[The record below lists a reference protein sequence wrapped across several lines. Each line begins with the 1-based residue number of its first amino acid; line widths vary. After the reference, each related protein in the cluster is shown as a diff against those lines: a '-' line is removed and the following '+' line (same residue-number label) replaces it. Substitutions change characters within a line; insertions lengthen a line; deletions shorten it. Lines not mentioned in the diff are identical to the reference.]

1 MTDTRA
7 AFIHEEM
14 RRDWG
19 RRTRAYADCSAPRNR
34 PCAEAL
40 IDLAGVAPGER
51 VLDVATGPGVVALL
65 AAERVGP
72 TGSVL
77 ATDLAPEWEEIVTE
91 GATAA
96 GVDDRVSFRA
106 MGAEQLD
113 LPDASFDVA
122 LCQFGLMF
130 LPDPVQGLREMR
142 RVLRE
147 GGRLAI
153 AVWSTL
159 DRVQHQLVTS
169 TILAAAPQPDAAQ
182 RLPTPLELGEPG
194 LIERHVATAGFREI
208 TVTRRSFEGV
218 YGEPE
223 DEWQSRTSSPTGA
236 LTQAIATLSAGEM
249 ERIHQQVIATLERH
263 RRDGRIHLTSEAILV
278 TAAH

>member
-1 MTDTRA
+1 MTDDRA
-7 AFIHEEM
+7 TFVREEM

-19 RRTRAYADCSAPRNR
+19 RRTRAYADVSAPRNR

-40 IDLAGVAPGER
+40 VDLTGIAPGDR

-65 AAERVGP
+65 AAARVGP

-77 ATDLAPEWEEIVTE
+77 ATDLAPEWEEIVME
-91 GATAA
+91 GAVAA
-96 GVDDRVSFRA
+96 GVADRVAFRA
-106 MGAEQLD
+106 MGAEALD
-113 LPDASFDVA
+113 LPDATFDAA

-130 LPDPVQGLREMR
+130 LPDPVQGLREMHR
-142 RVLRE
+142 ILRP
-147 GGRLAI
+147 GGRLGI

-169 TILAAAPQPDAAQ
+169 TILAAAPAPAADQ

-194 LIERHVATAGFREI
+194 LIEQHVATAGFQEI
-208 TVTRRSFEGV
+208 AVTRRSFEGV
-218 YGEPE
+218 YSEPE
-223 DEWQSRTSSPTGA
+223 DEWRSRTSAPTGA
-236 LTQAIATLSAGEM
+236 LAQAIAAIGSQEM
-249 ERIHQQVIATLERH
+249 ERLHQKVITILERH

-278 TAAH
+278 TAVR